1 MFEFQNEWSGR
12 PVLTFDKPV
21 LVNVPNVFDDCYSLP
36 RVGILCFV
44 DFVIIIFF
52 DLQTQE
58 TNALI
63 TAVLEVQPRLAS
75 GGSGKTSDEIVYELA
90 ESILSKLPVALDMEK
105 ADKAIFEVGLTENS
119 EFILKPRSS

>member
-1 MFEFQNEWSGR
+1 MI
-12 PVLTFDKPV
+12 T
-21 LVNVPNVFDDCYSLP
+21 
-36 RVGILCFV
+36 
-44 DFVIIIFF
+44 IFF

-105 ADKAIFEVGLTENS
+105 ADKAIFEVGLKENY
-119 EFILKPRSS
+119 EFILKPRPL